1 MSCPDWNRLVRDRDP
16 AEPLPADLRR
26 HVADCGDCQEHAL
39 LLDPTLVFQRMPT
52 IDVSTADIEAMK
64 SGVAAMRHARDVEER
79 VVPIAA
85 RRPVRRTSGWLQ
97 LGALAAMLLVAVL
110 LAPVALEPPG
120 RDGMGTVASATPA
133 EYELDAPEIV
143 PAFDDSIFADEAL
156 IGEVD
161 AHEVV
166 QLDHDDFSLVLVLT
180 DTLDGEDLNV

>member
-1 MSCPDWNRLVRDRDP
+1 MSCPDWNRLVRDGDP
-16 AEPLPADLRR
+16 TEPLPTDVRR
-26 HVADCGDCQEHAL
+26 HVADCAQCQENAL

-52 IDVSTADIEAMK
+52 VEVSAADIEAMK
-64 SGVAAMRHARDVEER
+64 SGVAALRHAHEVENR
-79 VVPIAA
+79 VVPLDA
-85 RRPVRRTSGWLQ
+85 RRPARRSSGWLQ

-110 LAPVALEPPG
+110 LAPVAFEPPG
-120 RDGMGTVASATPA
+120 TDDTDAVAQTAGA
-133 EYELDAPEIV
+133 YEMAAPEVV
-143 PAFDDSIFADEAL
+143 PAFDDSVFANEAL